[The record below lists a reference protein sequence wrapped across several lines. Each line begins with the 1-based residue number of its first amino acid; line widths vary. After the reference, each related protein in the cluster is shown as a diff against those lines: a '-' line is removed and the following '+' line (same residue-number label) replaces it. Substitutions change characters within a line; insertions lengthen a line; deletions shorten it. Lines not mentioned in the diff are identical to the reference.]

1 MRAAK
6 SDGADGLRGLEV
18 VYPDQLGARVA
29 RSTLDADRLAGADG
43 DLEHRVVDG
52 GGPQHEAVDVS
63 VSYAIEV
70 DALARIGQENESG
83 IGVEAGFGD
92 AGQKCPGLR
101 VLERVGELFGQYDA
115 EVVGSAAA

>member
-18 VYPDQLGARVA
+18 VYPDQLGAWVA
-29 RSTLDADRLAGADG
+29 RP
-43 DLEHRVVDG
+43 EHRVVDG

-70 DALARIGQENESG
+70 DALA
-83 IGVEAGFGD
+83 
-92 AGQKCPGLR
+92 
-101 VLERVGELFGQYDA
+101 
-115 EVVGSAAA
+115 